1 MLRTCLRIDE
11 VRFERRRVSSGEEV
25 EKKESGGWGYYMR
38 FKGGREIERTRRRR
52 KKERRVE

>member
-1 MLRTCLRIDE
+1 LRIDE